1 MSIIDELITKA
12 NKKTIIL
19 VDVQDILD
27 DLSEVEYQT
36 TIEKLSDMGY
46 TLVDSIG
53 INIEDKTI
61 TQFGLKQYLTEI
73 GKYPLLTAEQ
83 ELEIAKSGD
92 TESLIQSNLRL
103 VVYIAKKYIGRR
115 LDFEDLIQYGNIG
128 LINGVNK
135 YDYKVGTR
143 VSTYV
148 TWWIRQ
154 AITKALIDYGKTIRT
169 PIHIANR
176 INKLNRAIRA
186 LTSELDREP
195 SVDELVNATEF
206 DKKTIE
212 KLLSYEQS
220 VLSYD
225 QPCNSESDTAMLEM
239 LKSDEN
245 LENEVGAND
254 FLELLNG
261 LTNRERLVI
270 KLRYGIGDNNQHSLE
285 EVGARCGVTKQMVR
299 QIERRALRKINMSSL
314 AKKYI
319 A

>member
-61 TQFGLKQYLTEI
+61 TQFGLKQYLIEI

-103 VVYIAKKYIGRR
+103 AVYIAKKYIGRG

-186 LTSELDREP
+186 LTSELNREP
-195 SVDELVNATEF
+195 SVNELVNATEF

-270 KLRYGIGDNNQHSLE
+270 KLRYGIDDSNQHSLE

-299 QIERRALRKINMSSL
+299 QIERRALRKINMSPL

>member
-1 MSIIDELITKA
+1 MSIIDELISKA

-27 DLSEVEYQT
+27 DLSEVEYST

-46 TLVDSIG
+46 TLVDSID

-61 TQFGLKQYLTEI
+61 TQFGIKQYLSEM

-103 VVYIAKKYIGRR
+103 VVYIAKKYIGRG

-186 LTSELDREP
+186 LTSELNREP

-225 QPCNSESDTAMLEM
+225 QPCNSESDTAMLEL

-245 LENEVGAND
+245 LEDEVGAND

-270 KLRYGIGDNNQHSLE
+270 KLRYGIGDNVQHSLE
-285 EVGARCGVTKQMVR
+285 EVGARCRVTKQMVR
-299 QIERRALRKINMSSL
+299 QIERRALRKINMSPL

>member
-12 NKKTIIL
+12 SKKTIIL

-61 TQFGLKQYLTEI
+61 TQFGLKQYLIEI

-92 TESLIQSNLRL
+92 TDSLIQSNLRL
-103 VVYIAKKYIGRR
+103 VVYIAKKYIGRG

-143 VSTYV
+143 VST
-148 TWWIRQ
+148 
-154 AITKALIDYGKTIRT
+154 
-169 PIHIANR
+169 
-176 INKLNRAIRA
+176 
-186 LTSELDREP
+186 
-195 SVDELVNATEF
+195 
-206 DKKTIE
+206 
-212 KLLSYEQS
+212 
-220 VLSYD
+220 
-225 QPCNSESDTAMLEM
+225 
-239 LKSDEN
+239 
-245 LENEVGAND
+245 
-254 FLELLNG
+254 
-261 LTNRERLVI
+261 
-270 KLRYGIGDNNQHSLE
+270 
-285 EVGARCGVTKQMVR
+285 
-299 QIERRALRKINMSSL
+299 
-314 AKKYI
+314 
-319 A
+319 

>member
-1 MSIIDELITKA
+1 MIIIDELISKA

-53 INIEDKTI
+53 ISIEDKTI
-61 TQFGLKQYLTEI
+61 TQFGIKQYLIEI

-103 VVYIAKKYIGRR
+103 VVYIAKKYIGRG

-186 LTSELDREP
+186 LTSELNREP

-225 QPCNSESDTAMLEM
+225 QPCNSESDTAMLE
-239 LKSDEN
+239 LLESDEN
-245 LENEVGAND
+245 LEDEVGAND
-254 FLELLNG
+254 FLLMG
-261 LTNRERLVI
+261 
-270 KLRYGIGDNNQHSLE
+270 S
-285 EVGARCGVTKQMVR
+285 
-299 QIERRALRKINMSSL
+299 
-314 AKKYI
+314 
-319 A
+319 

>member
-1 MSIIDELITKA
+1 MSIIDELISKA

-61 TQFGLKQYLTEI
+61 TQFGLKQYLIEI

-103 VVYIAKKYIGRR
+103 VVYNAKKYIGRG

-135 YDYKVGTR
+135 YDYKLGTR

-148 TWWIRQ
+148 TWWVRQ

-169 PIHIANR
+169 PVHIANR

-186 LTSELDREP
+186 LTSELNRDP

-225 QPCNSESDTAMLEM
+225 QPCNSESDTSMLEL

-299 QIERRALRKINMSSL
+299 QIERRALRKINMSPL

>member
-186 LTSELDREP
+186 LTSELNREP

-299 QIERRALRKINMSSL
+299 QIERRALRKINMSPL
-314 AKKYI
+314 AKK
-319 A
+319 

>member
-1 MSIIDELITKA
+1 MGIIDELISKA

-46 TLVDSIG
+46 VLVDSIDV
-53 INIEDKTI
+53 NIKDKTI
-61 TQFGLKQYLTEI
+61 TQFGIKQYLVEI

-103 VVYIAKKYIGRR
+103 VVYIAKKYIGRG

-186 LTSELDREP
+186 LTSELNREP

-206 DKKTIE
+206 DKKTVE
-212 KLLSYEQS
+212 KLLSYGQS

-225 QPCNSESDTAMLEM
+225 QPCNSESDTSMIEL

-245 LENEVGAND
+245 IEEEVGTND
-254 FLELLNG
+254 FLELLNV

-270 KLRYGIGDNNQHSLE
+270 KLRYGIGDNVQHSLE
-285 EVGARCGVTKQMVR
+285 EVGIRCGVTKQMVR

>member
-1 MSIIDELITKA
+1 MIIIDELISKA

-53 INIEDKTI
+53 ISIEDKTI
-61 TQFGLKQYLTEI
+61 TQFGIKQYLIEI

-103 VVYIAKKYIGRR
+103 VVYIAKKYIGRG

-186 LTSELDREP
+186 LTSELNREP

-225 QPCNSESDTAMLEM
+225 QPCNSESDTAMLE
-239 LKSDEN
+239 LLESDEN
-245 LENEVGAND
+245 LEDEVGAND

-270 KLRYGIGDNNQHSLE
+270 KLRYGIGDNIQHSLE
-285 EVGARCGVTKQMVR
+285 EVGARCRVTKQMVR
-299 QIERRALRKINMSSL
+299 QIERRALRKINMSTL